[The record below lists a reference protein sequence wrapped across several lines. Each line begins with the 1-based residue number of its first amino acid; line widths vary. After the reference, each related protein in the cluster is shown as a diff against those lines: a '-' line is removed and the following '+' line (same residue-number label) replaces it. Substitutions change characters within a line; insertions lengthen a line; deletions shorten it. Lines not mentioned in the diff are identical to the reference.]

1 MSTDTILTE
10 EINILYAASHKLANA
25 STPAEQLEAVS
36 DYARATGAAS
46 GMLLYIDHDEENQ
59 PAFQEVVATW
69 LTEGSPI
76 PAGTRVPVADRL
88 RWIPTPDKPLFIND
102 TLTSSVVPLVP
113 RNRMYKLGYRGCVI
127 LPLTIKGRFIGILGF
142 NWVEPHEFN
151 ETDRRIYTALI
162 QQTSPVVDSVRL
174 FEQMQRRAHEL
185 EIAKNEIAM
194 LYTASSKLA
203 NAATPPEFLNAVSD
217 YARENG
223 AIAGFMTYFQEN
235 EPEQADW
242 SETVAEWTDSEFNLQ
257 PVGVDHPLATFSSN
271 LIWIESPDIP
281 LLIEN
286 TSQPNGLD
294 ENALSD
300 FIKSNY
306 RSLAILPLQGQGR
319 WVGLIIFAWDKS
331 QQFTERDRRIYTA
344 LIQQAAP
351 VIDSIQLFEQNQRR
365 AVRAEHLL
373 KINVALS
380 QATSEA
386 DIVAAVAGYARLNGG
401 RGIILNYLDVVE
413 MDGRLVQYSNPVA
426 IWQDG
431 DNIPFDE
438 AKHRTVR
445 LADFGYADLWYHNPE
460 QALLLE
466 NVNIDPRI
474 PDKMR
479 EQMLTALRS
488 RAIATIP
495 LFNGGRCQGVM
506 SIFWFEPH
514 VFSDQ
519 ERYVYTALI
528 QTLSA
533 VVASRRAYLAAEE
546 IRRESEFLY
555 RMSEAINAATSFE
568 EIVQAVADVDT
579 QSEVVS
585 LNIWENYDY
594 DTASYL
600 EIKAAI
606 RSRTETSRMI
616 TRRFP
621 IESFPV
627 ADHLP
632 RQGLWVIEDTLND
645 PHVDEITAQTF
656 TTVSTRALI
665 GTPISVGNRWIGGFS
680 FHTSTPR
687 RYTDQEKR
695 IAAGIGDLVL
705 AAVER
710 MRLQAETESAR
721 QQAENVAQVNAALS
735 QSADEQGILG
745 AVARMAERYGA
756 ALSILAYTTQTDRI
770 DIVGLR
776 SADGS
781 SPLPLSFLP
790 ITSFSFEDY
799 PILQLAPTYP
809 DEVLFI
815 ENTLTSPYLSTP
827 DNQTFVKAVN
837 WGAVILM
844 PLKSADQAQGILT
857 FAWSEPQVFRNEIR
871 ELFNAI
877 RPTAASVVTSRR
889 AYLAEQEARHETEKR
904 ARELAALEERTR
916 LARELHDS
924 VSQALYGIGLGART
938 ARTLLQ
944 RDPSRLGE
952 PLDYILSLAEA
963 GLTEMRALIF
973 ELRPESLEQEGLIT
987 ALSKQASSLQA
998 RHNIQVQTRF
1008 CEEPLLPLDVK
1019 ESLYRIAREA
1029 LHNTVKHAQAT
1040 QINLALTQEE
1050 QGYRLEIID
1059 NGLGFDPSGSF
1070 PGHLGLKSMRER
1082 TRHLNG
1088 TFEIRSAPGSGTR
1101 ISMTIPYRQEIEF
1114 EDE

>member
-1 MSTDTILTE
+1 MSTDSILND
-10 EINILYAASHKLANA
+10 EINILYAASHKLAKA
-25 STPAEQLEAVS
+25 SSPAEQLEAVS

-46 GMLLYIDHDEENQ
+46 GMLLYIDHDDDNQ
-59 PAFQEVVATW
+59 PAFQEVVANW
-69 LTEGSPI
+69 LTEGSPMSV
-76 PAGTRVPVADRL
+76 GTRIPVTDRL
-88 RWIPTPDKPLFIND
+88 RWIPTPDHPLFIND

-127 LPLTIKGRFIGILGF
+127 LPLRIKGRLIGILGF
-142 NWVEPHEFN
+142 NWVEPREFTEADN
-151 ETDRRIYTALI
+151 RIYTALI
-162 QQTSPVVDSVRL
+162 QQASPVVDSMRL
-174 FEQMQRRAHEL
+174 FEQMQRRASEL
-185 EIAKNEIAM
+185 EIAKNEIGM
-194 LYTASSKLA
+194 LYAASNKLTQ
-203 NAATPPEFLNAVSD
+203 AATPAEFLEAISD

-223 AIAGFMTYFQEN
+223 AAAGFMTYL
-235 EPEQADW
+235 PEYETDPLDW
-242 SETVAEWTDSEFNLQ
+242 SEITAEWAGDDQSDISTAY
-257 PVGVDHPLATFSSN
+257 HLANFGTN
-271 LIWIESPDIP
+271 PIWIENPNMP
-281 LLIEN
+281 LLIEDI
-286 TSQPNGLD
+286 SQF
-294 ENALSD
+294 SD
-300 FIKSNY
+300 NIFIKTIKSHY
-306 RSLAILPLQGQGR
+306 CSLAVLPLQSQGR
-319 WVGLIIFAWDKS
+319 WVGLVIFAWNTL
-331 QQFTERDRRIYTA
+331 QHFTESDHRIYTT
-344 LIQQAAP
+344 LIQQMSP
-351 VIDSIQLFEQNQRR
+351 IIDSVQLFEQNQRR
-365 AVRAEHLL
+365 AARAEHLL

-386 DIVAAVAGYARLNGG
+386 EIVAAVAGYARLNGG
-401 RGIILNYLDVVE
+401 RGIILNYLDVIEV
-413 MDGRLVQYSNPVA
+413 DNKLVQYSNPVA

-431 DNIPFDE
+431 DNIPYDE
-438 AKHRTVR
+438 ARHRTVR

-460 QALLLE
+460 QALLIE
-466 NVNIDPRI
+466 NINTDPRI

-479 EQMLTALRS
+479 EQMLVTLRS

-514 VFSDQ
+514 QFSDQ
-519 ERYVYTALI
+519 ERYIYTALI

-533 VVASRRAYLAAEE
+533 VVASRRAYLSAEE

-579 QSEVVS
+579 QSEMVS

-594 DTASYL
+594 DTATYI
-600 EIKAAI
+600 EVKAAM
-606 RSRTETSRMI
+606 RSKDKI
-616 TRRFP
+616 TYITAQRFP
-621 IESFPV
+621 IEAFPI
-627 ADHLP
+627 AKILP
-632 RQGLWVIEDTLND
+632 RQGLWIIEDTLTD
-645 PHVDEITAQTF
+645 SDVDAVTANTF
-656 TTVSTRALI
+656 NKLSTRAMI

-680 FHTSTPR
+680 FHSSTPH

-710 MRLQAETESAR
+710 MRLQAETEFAR
-721 QQAENVAQVNAALS
+721 QQAETIARVNAALS
-735 QSADEQGILG
+735 QSADEQAIL
-745 AVARMAERYGA
+745 AALSQIAEQHGA
-756 ALSILAYTTQTDRI
+756 ALSLLAYTNQSDRI

-799 PILQLAPTYP
+799 PILQLAYNHP

-815 ENTLTSPYLSTP
+815 EDTLTDSYLSTP
-827 DNQTFVKAVN
+827 QNQAFVKAVN

-844 PLKSADQAQGILT
+844 PLKSADQSQGIFT
-857 FAWSEPQVFRNEIR
+857 FAWSEPQVFKPEIR
-871 ELFNAI
+871 ELLTAL

-998 RHNIQVQTRF
+998 RHNIRVQTRF

-1029 LHNTVKHAQAT
+1029 LHNTVKHAQAN
-1040 QINLALTQEE
+1040 QINLSLTHEDE
-1050 QGYRLEIID
+1050 GYRLEIVD
-1059 NGLGFDPSGSF
+1059 NGIGFDASGSF

-1082 TRHLNG
+1082 IRHLNG
-1088 TFEIRSAPGSGTR
+1088 TFDIQSAPGDTR
-1101 ISMTIPYRQEIEF
+1101 ISATIPYIP
-1114 EDE
+1114 EDEFGAE